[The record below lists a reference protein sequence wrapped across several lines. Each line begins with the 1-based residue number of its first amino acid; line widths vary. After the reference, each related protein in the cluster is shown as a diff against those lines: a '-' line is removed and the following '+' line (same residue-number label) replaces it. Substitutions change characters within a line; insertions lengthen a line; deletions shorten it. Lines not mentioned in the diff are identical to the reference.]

1 MRVEREIAGFAFPFA
16 AGVMAAVLSGG
27 SPCIIK
33 PTYHTLSLAM
43 TLLPVIMLL
52 HHDRRSWDPR
62 VQWGL
67 IVICALSCGIF
78 IGISGAELQ
87 VSVLQAEGWLS
98 AAAEKAGR
106 GMGALIDSMAFD
118 DSQTNG
124 IIKAL
129 LTGDRTG
136 ISSETAEGFRNS
148 GASHILALS
157 GLHLGIIYGIIS
169 RLLSIAGKSRTARVI
184 KSMLTMLACGA
195 YTLATG
201 AGASIT
207 RAYIFIAVKET
218 AEMAGRTVS
227 LKGVLAASIMLH
239 LAFNPTAAADIGF
252 QLSYAAMFGIAFIY
266 PVLKKMWRN
275 KWMGLKWIWES
286 AALSIS
292 CQITT
297 GPLAWHYFG
306 TFPQYFLL
314 TNLIALPLAGIII
327 PSALLA
333 VTLTAI
339 GCCPDAIIYITEW
352 LTQALR
358 HSLEVISTM

>member
-33 PTYHTLSLAM
+33 PTYHTISLAM

-78 IGISGAELQ
+78 TGASGAELE
-87 VSVLQAEGWLS
+87 VSALQTDGWLS

-106 GMGALIDSMAFD
+106 GMGELIDSMAFE

-129 LTGDRTG
+129 LTGDRSG
-136 ISSETAEGFRNS
+136 ISSETAEAFRNS

-169 RLLSIAGKSRTARVI
+169 RLLSIAGKSMTARII
-184 KSMLTMLACGA
+184 KSLLTMITCGA

-207 RAYIFIAVKET
+207 RAYIFIVVKET

-227 LKGVLAASIMLH
+227 LKGVLAVSMMLH
-239 LAFNPTAAADIGF
+239 LAFDPTAAADIGF

-266 PVLKKMWRN
+266 PVLKKMWKN
-275 KWMGLKWIWES
+275 KWMGLKWVWES

-327 PSALLA
+327 PSALLS
-333 VTLTAI
+333 VTLTAM